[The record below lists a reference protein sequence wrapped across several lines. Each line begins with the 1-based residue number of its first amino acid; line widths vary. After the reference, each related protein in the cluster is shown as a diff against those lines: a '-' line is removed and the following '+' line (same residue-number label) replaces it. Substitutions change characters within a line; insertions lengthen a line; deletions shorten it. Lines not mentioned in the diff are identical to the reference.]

1 MAYSETGKKA
11 TYKYLSKFE
20 VLRFRV
26 PLGERQII
34 VEHASQRGES
44 LNVFLNRA
52 VQETMERDNTDATEN
67 TDNQ

>member
-1 MAYSETGKKA
+1 MAYSEVGKKA

-26 PLGERQII
+26 PLGERQKI
-34 VEHASQRGES
+34 VDHAAARGES

-52 VQETMERDNTDATEN
+52 VKETMERDAVSQDSKT
-67 TDNQ
+67 